1 MSFVQEHTWKN
12 DIIKNWPKMGQEMGK
27 CNRKAAF
34 RDLKSM
40 PAHYNFSCLSKID
53 FQNKGKY

>member
-34 RDLKSM
+34 RDMKSM

-53 FQNKGKY
+53 F